1 MVVCVC
7 APPSPFQHGQ
17 QLYRHIYLGC
27 KEEDNNHKNFEL
39 LFTTLAIVTIEL
51 ANEEVVID
59 LIRLSIALQ
68 VTAALFVKKN
78 NWSAFADPLTLTF
91 AGNVSDKRGEHAHVH
106 PLWHHGIR
114 GSIPQL
120 LEPDDCQPPVLSTCQ
135 QGESPPPLCSGS
147 LAQRKISL
155 LTLLFSSSGYRDEK
169 RGSSVPP
176 ARTHFQRQVSV
187 SAEIPV

>member
-78 NWSAFADPLTLTF
+78 NWSAFADPLTLLLLQEMCLINEENMPMF
-91 AGNVSDKRGEHAHVH
+91 IRCGIMASVAAYLNFLSQMIANPPFCQHVSKASHHHLSALVVLLRG
-106 PLWHHGIR
+106 R
-114 GSIPQL
+114 S
-120 LEPDDCQPPVLSTCQ
+120 
-135 QGESPPPLCSGS
+135 
-147 LAQRKISL
+147 R
-155 LTLLFSSSGYRDEK
+155 Y
-169 RGSSVPP
+169 
-176 ARTHFQRQVSV
+176 
-187 SAEIPV
+187 